1 MTSWTP
7 ENIAAIITAATA
19 LVGAIY
25 TLYHSIVTRG
35 KVAAVNTAA
44 AQAKQM
50 SMIALKAVARPA
62 APPTTVTQESR
73 ADESGNAK

>member
-35 KVAAVNTAA
+35 KVAAANTAA
-44 AQAKQM
+44 LQARQM
-50 SMIALKAVARPA
+50 STIALKAVARPP
-62 APPTTVTQESR
+62 APSQSTTES
-73 ADESGNAK
+73 DQK